1 MKTYY
6 DSRILM
12 SVKLTCALN
21 YDIIDIMQMHTT
33 KNTPMDQDFHY
44 ICLNKYIPYI
54 PNIPDIVHASQTEY
68 TVWLL

>member
-1 MKTYY
+1 
-6 DSRILM
+6 M